1 MSRVAKR
8 AISVPLG
15 VEIFLKKEKFLVKG
29 KYGTLS
35 HKIHDSIHVNYE
47 NNLISF
53 KIKKESYAN
62 KTAWVQAGTTRS
74 LINSMIIG
82 VSQGYEKKLQLIGV
96 GYRVSIINS
105 NVIKMFLGYS
115 HPIEYL
121 LPNGIIAEIP
131 SQTEIILKSSSKQL
145 IGQVA
150 ANLRSFRPPEPYK
163 GKGIR
168 YSDEIIRIK
177 EAKKK

>member
-8 AISVPLG
+8 PILIPEGVKIS
-15 VEIFLKKEKFLVKG
+15 FDKKKFLVKG
-29 KYGTLS
+29 KLGILIYD
-35 HKIHDSIHVNYE
+35 INDNVQINYK
-47 NNLISF
+47 NNKISF
-53 KIKKESYAN
+53 KIKKKCNAN
-62 KTAWVQAGTTRS
+62 DSWVQAGTARS

-96 GYRVSIINS
+96 GYRVSLVQNNI
-105 NVIKMFLGYS
+105 IKMFLGYS
-115 HPIEYL
+115 HPIEYSA
-121 LPNGIIAEIP
+121 PDEVQVIVP
-131 SQTEIILKSSSKQL
+131 SQTEILLKSSNKQL

-150 ANLRSFRPPEPYK
+150 ANIRSFRPPEPYK

-168 YSDEIIRIK
+168 YADEIVRIK